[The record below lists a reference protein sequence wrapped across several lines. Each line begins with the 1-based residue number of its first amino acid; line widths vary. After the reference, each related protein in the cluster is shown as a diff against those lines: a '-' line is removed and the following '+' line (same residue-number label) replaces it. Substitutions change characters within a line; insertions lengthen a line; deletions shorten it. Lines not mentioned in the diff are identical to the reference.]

1 MLVKDV
7 MRPDAAVVSVSADIR
22 QVLRVLSQSDVR
34 HVLVIDGDSLVGIVS
49 ARELRSALLSALGG
63 LKQSSVKERILS
75 QPITRMMST
84 DVKCVAAED
93 QLGQA
98 IDLMLEH
105 ELGTVPVV
113 ENSTRKLIG
122 VVSYVEALRIARERG
137 ET

>member
-1 MLVKDV
+1 M
-7 MRPDAAVVSVSADIR
+7 AVSLAS
-22 QVLRVLSQSDVR
+22 
-34 HVLVIDGDSLVGIVS
+34 HVP
-49 ARELRSALLSALGG
+49 AYAEEPSALGG